1 MLIDPADID
10 FRRLTDS
17 AFEEM
22 CFDLLLRRGYE
33 GLVWRRAGAD
43 SGRDI
48 QGRLRISHTL
58 VGPYDELW
66 FVECKRFGRGVGPE
80 ELQTKIAWAD
90 AERPD
95 HLLFFVSSHLTNGCR
110 EWLNKIRS
118 QKPYRIHVV
127 EGTLL
132 TDLLL
137 QHSDLL
143 ERYCLDRAGKL
154 LLDMK
159 RRWLIHDLLP
169 DLEALALAAD
179 TMDTSRLTL
188 DEAVFLW
195 ASAVVLRLEMDD
207 VGDARPVTF
216 EGLAQLLR
224 VKANAAS
231 PVLKKY
237 GDRDIVSLKAGCN
250 PWSMVFTIEIG
261 ARLRAYGQG
270 NTAYSVLY
278 AFVRDSDGE
287 GLEMCVAATGDFP
300 TLVRHVE
307 KDASRE
313 AGIQFAAIAESTRRD
328 LTTRCTRRRPVKP

>member
-1 MLIDPADID
+1 MLIDAADID
-10 FRRLTDS
+10 FQRLTDS

-33 GLVWRRAGAD
+33 GLVWRKAGAD

-48 QGRLRISHTL
+48 QGRLRVNHTL

-66 FVECKRFGRGVGPE
+66 FIECKRFGRGVGPE

-110 EWLNKIRS
+110 EWLNKIRG

-127 EGTLL
+127 EGKPLI
-132 TDLLL
+132 DVLL
-137 QHSDLL
+137 QHQELL

-169 DLEALALAAD
+169 DLEALALAAE
-179 TMDTSRLTL
+179 TMDASRLTL
-188 DEAVFLW
+188 DDAVFLW
-195 ASAVVLRLEMDD
+195 ASAVVLRLEMNDL
-207 VGDARPVTF
+207 GDARPVTF

-224 VKANAAS
+224 VKANTVS

-237 GDRDIVSLKAGCN
+237 KDRDVVSLKAGGN
-250 PWSMVFTIEIG
+250 PWSMVFTIELG
-261 ARLRAYGQG
+261 ARLRAHGQG

-287 GLEMCVAATGDFP
+287 GLEMCIAATSDFP

-307 KDASRE
+307 KGASCE
-313 AGIQFAAIAESTRRD
+313 AGIQFAAIVKNARRD
-328 LTTRCTRRRPVKP
+328 LTGRCTRRRSARS